1 MKILSKISTL
11 LLVMFTLVS
20 TSCEREEGPGGS
32 ATIVGKV
39 WVVDYNSN
47 FTKINEEYF
56 GQDERVFI
64 CYGNDTIYSDKFDTD
79 YNGNYRFDYLTK
91 GDYTIYAMSKDKENP
106 GSSVE
111 IPVKVKVSI
120 DKNGET
126 VQAEM
131 IVINK

>member
-1 MKILSKISTL
+1 MKMLSKISTL
-11 LLVMFTLVS
+11 LLVMFTLIL

-32 ATIVGKV
+32 SSIVGKV
-39 WVVDYNSN
+39 WVVDYNST

-56 GQDERVFI
+56 GQDERVYI

-91 GDYTIYAMSKDKENP
+91 GDYTIYAMSKQK

-120 DKNGET
+120 NKNGET